1 MKLKSIYNKIVEGA
15 TMLMVQPTMIF
26 RTLTGDAIKT
36 YHTVT
41 EDEAARPDLIADEH
55 YRDQSKLD
63 LILKF
68 NRISDPFSI
77 KPGEILKIPN
87 EFIAYYKLERPSIA
101 VENNAV
107 KQQFLDTKRL
117 SKEDERRVIA
127 LKKKYGKEE
136 LLPPNVI
143 PTGKKT
149 YEFDG
154 GTIRLGKQ
162 AQTAAVTQSNTAQKL
177 LDMLDANGN
186 EGSTDGTNNGDNAAL
201 PIYELT
207 INREGTAF
215 ATYKDACS
223 SGYGQRGI
231 SYAGEFK
238 TGTVITGL
246 KLNDSYT
253 VNWFKII
260 DSTEP
265 GFEYTLNLQPGTSF
279 VFSVKVGTNKV
290 DQIIDCNK
298 QAVLDAS
305 KSNVESI
312 ARGDIFTSGGVQT
325 ATGTG
330 GNNTPD
336 GAPQNTSGTTPDNP
350 DAPCAK

>member
-15 TMLMVQPTMIF
+15 AMLMVQPTMLF
-26 RTLTGDAIKT
+26 RTLTDDAIKT

-41 EDEAARPDLIADEH
+41 EDEAARPDLIADEY

-87 EFIAYYKLERPSIA
+87 EFIAYYKLERPSVAID
-101 VENNAV
+101 NNAV

-117 SKEDERRVIA
+117 SKEDERRVEA

-162 AQTAAVTQSNTAQKL
+162 VQTAAVTQSNTAQKL
-177 LDMLDANGN
+177 LDLLDS
-186 EGSTDGTNNGDNAAL
+186 EGNGDDVNNDNNTANTAL
-201 PIYELT
+201 PVYELT
-207 INREGTAF
+207 INRGGTAF
-215 ATYKDACS
+215 ATYKDACGS
-223 SGYGQRGI
+223 DYGKRGI
-231 SYAGEFK
+231 SYAGDFK
-238 TGTVITGL
+238 IGTIITGL
-246 KLNDSYT
+246 K
-253 VNWFKII
+253 
-260 DSTEP
+260 
-265 GFEYTLNLQPGTSF
+265 
-279 VFSVKVGTNKV
+279 
-290 DQIIDCNK
+290 
-298 QAVLDAS
+298 
-305 KSNVESI
+305 
-312 ARGDIFTSGGVQT
+312 
-325 ATGTG
+325 
-330 GNNTPD
+330 
-336 GAPQNTSGTTPDNP
+336 
-350 DAPCAK
+350 